1 MPPSSRRHAIAACLV
16 SLLALAAGC
25 GSKKSTPPNTELQ
38 LTQEEA
44 DDVVQQLAYMTAA
57 DSGGWIL
64 EVQSTFK
71 AIPKSVAATPSL
83 GRGPELRMRVPV
95 GIERDTVVAGGQMFY
110 NFHYE
115 YIAVVNNQEVR
126 DPVWDSTKV
135 QVEAMFFTSP
145 NSTVTPTAGNGNY
158 FHHGGTINVY
168 DLKAPEDSLT
178 FSGLDNDTSLA
189 VIHSRGGVHYYF
201 MNDDFLDYDLKMGKL
216 DSEDGFTMKG
226 TAQVLYQAD
235 KLRSPSP
242 GDVERSIY
250 GEFNLVL
257 NGTEQVVGGILGPW
271 AEATIAE
278 DVLTPTIYRYFVN
291 LRTGAIQRR

>member
-1 MPPSSRRHAIAACLV
+1 MSPSSRRHAIAACLV
-16 SLLALAAGC
+16 ALLALVAGC
-25 GSKKSTPPNTELQ
+25 SKKKSTPPNTEPQ

-44 DDVVQQLAYMTAA
+44 DDIVQQLAYMTAA

-71 AIPKSVAATPSL
+71 ATPKSVAPTPGLSW
-83 GRGPELRMRVPV
+83 GPELRMRAPV
-95 GIERDTVVAGGQMFY
+95 GIERDTTVAGGQVFY

-135 QVEAMFFTSP
+135 QVEATFFGSG
-145 NSTVTPTAGNGNY
+145 TVTPTAGDGNY
-158 FHHGGTINVY
+158 FHHGGMINVY

-178 FSGLDNDTSLA
+178 FSGIDNDTSFA

-201 MNDDFLDYDLKMGKL
+201 MNDDFLDYDLKMRKL
-216 DSEDGFTMKG
+216 DSEDGFTMRG
-226 TAQVLYQAD
+226 TAQVLYEAD
-235 KLRSPSP
+235 KLRSRNLS
-242 GDVERSIY
+242 DTERSIF

-257 NGTEQVVGGILGPW
+257 NGTEQ

-278 DVLTPTIYRYFVN
+278 DVPDPTIYRYFVN

>member
-95 GIERDTVVAGGQMFY
+95 GIERDTVVAGGQVFY

-135 QVEAMFFTSP
+135 QVEATFFGSG
-145 NSTVTPTAGNGNY
+145 TVAPTAGNGNY

-189 VIHSRGGVHYYF
+189 VIRVNGGTHYYF
-201 MNDDFLDYDLKMGKL
+201 MNDDFLDYDLKMRKL
-216 DSEDGFTMKG
+216 DPEDGFTMKG

-235 KLRSPSP
+235 KLRSPNQS
-242 GDVERSIY
+242 DVERSIY

-257 NGTEQVVGGILGPW
+257 NGTEQ